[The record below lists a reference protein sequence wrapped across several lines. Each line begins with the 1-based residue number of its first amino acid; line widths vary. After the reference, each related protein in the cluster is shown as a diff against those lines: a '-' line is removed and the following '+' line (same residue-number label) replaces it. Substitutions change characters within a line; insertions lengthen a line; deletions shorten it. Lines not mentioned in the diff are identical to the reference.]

1 MLKIHQL
8 FLRTYLAIFVA
19 ILITVTLSTYFWA
32 KNLYLNQVE
41 KNLIQNIDILSVI
54 LEDTKDINSIKDIIK
69 DLSKKLNLRI
79 SIINENG
86 EVVAESHKNIE
97 DIKNHSNRVEI
108 IEARNIGLGKDTRVS
123 ETLNKDLIYIAKKVS
138 FNEEIYYL
146 RMADYTNK
154 ITDNFKKLTF
164 EIFIYISFFLIIAFI
179 STYFIS
185 IKIQRE
191 TDSILY
197 FLKEIT
203 NKKKPIFL
211 QSNYTFEFYKIAKLL
226 NKVAKKIS
234 KKDEIKA
241 KHTAKLTLANRQKDD
256 IISAISHEFKNPIAI
271 ISGYS
276 QTLIE
281 DENLSPTLKIKFLN
295 KILSNSNKMSQI
307 VDKLRLTLKLQD
319 NNHKLVLNKVSIKK
333 IVENSI
339 SDLKIKYKNREIK
352 VLGVDKE
359 INADEILIGIAIS
372 NLIENALKYS
382 QEDVIIEINENSIS
396 ITDKG
401 IGISQENLENIF
413 KKYYRATSNNWNNSL
428 GLGLF
433 IVKSILNVHN
443 FKLEIDS
450 KIGNGTTF
458 KIYY

>member
-1 MLKIHQL
+1 MQ
-8 FLRTYLAIFVA
+8 
-19 ILITVTLSTYFWA
+19 
-32 KNLYLNQVE
+32 
-41 KNLIQNIDILSVI
+41 
-54 LEDTKDINSIKDIIK
+54 
-69 DLSKKLNLRI
+69 
-79 SIINENG
+79 
-86 EVVAESHKNIE
+86 
-97 DIKNHSNRVEI
+97 
-108 IEARNIGLGKDTRVS
+108 
-123 ETLNKDLIYIAKKVS
+123 
-138 FNEEIYYL
+138 
-146 RMADYTNK
+146 
-154 ITDNFKKLTF
+154 
-164 EIFIYISFFLIIAFI
+164 
-179 STYFIS
+179 
-185 IKIQRE
+185 
-191 TDSILY
+191 
-197 FLKEIT
+197 
-203 NKKKPIFL
+203 
-211 QSNYTFEFYKIAKLL
+211 
-226 NKVAKKIS
+226 KKIS

-281 DENLSPTLKIKFLN
+281 DENLSQTLKIKFLN

-319 NNHKLVLNKVSIKK
+319 NNHKLILNKVSIKK

-443 FKLEIDS
+443 FKLEINS
-450 KIGNGTTF
+450 KIGNGSTF

>member
-1 MLKIHQL
+1 M
-8 FLRTYLAIFVA
+8 T
-19 ILITVTLSTYFWA
+19 
-32 KNLYLNQVE
+32 E
-41 KNLIQNIDILSVI
+41 
-54 LEDTKDINSIKDIIK
+54 LEVIIK

-108 IEARNIGLGKDTRVS
+108 IEAKNIGLGKDTRVS

-281 DENLSPTLKIKFLN
+281 DENLSQTLKIKFLN

-319 NNHKLVLNKVSIKK
+319 NNHKLILNKVSIKK

-443 FKLEIDS
+443 FKLEINS
-450 KIGNGTTF
+450 KIGNGSTF

>member
-1 MLKIHQL
+1 VIHKIKSITIKKEMDL
-8 FLRTYLAIFVA
+8 ILNFLVNLT
-19 ILITVTLSTYFWA
+19 
-32 KNLYLNQVE
+32 KNKEQ
-41 KNLIQNIDILSVI
+41 
-54 LEDTKDINSIKDIIK
+54 
-69 DLSKKLNLRI
+69 LNLK
-79 SIINENG
+79 S
-86 EVVAESHKNIE
+86 
-97 DIKNHSNRVEI
+97 
-108 IEARNIGLGKDTRVS
+108 
-123 ETLNKDLIYIAKKVS
+123 S
-138 FNEEIYYL
+138 F
-146 RMADYTNK
+146 
-154 ITDNFKKLTF
+154 
-164 EIFIYISFFLIIAFI
+164 
-179 STYFIS
+179 TY
-185 IKIQRE
+185 
-191 TDSILY
+191 
-197 FLKEIT
+197 
-203 NKKKPIFL
+203 
-211 QSNYTFEFYKIAKLL
+211 EFYKIAKLL
-226 NKVAKKIS
+226 NKVAKKLS

-281 DENLSPTLKIKFLN
+281 DENLSQTLKIKFLN

-319 NNHKLVLNKVSIKK
+319 NNHKLILNKVSIKK

-443 FKLEIDS
+443 FKLEINS
-450 KIGNGTTF
+450 KIGNGSTF